1 MITLKLVDPNLGVCE
16 AFTEYFHGLP
26 NVEVHNTY
34 FEKIED
40 YDCMV
45 SAANSFGIMDG
56 GVDLAISKYFGWDL
70 MKRVQKRIISE
81 YLGEQPVGTSFIIAT
96 NHDKH
101 PFLAHTPTM
110 RVPLN
115 ISHTDNVYNAMWA
128 MLVAVHNHNQINEQK
143 INTVVCPGLGTATGR
158 VPYREASRQMALAY
172 KNYLNPPTHIDWR
185 DVTDR
190 QVEIRMGGYDG
201 FRFPMD
207 EGKAKPP
214 KDN

>member
-1 MITLKLVDPNLGVCE
+1 
-16 AFTEYFHGLP
+16 
-26 NVEVHNTY
+26 
-34 FEKIED
+34 
-40 YDCMV
+40 
-45 SAANSFGIMDG
+45 
-56 GVDLAISKYFGWDL
+56 
-70 MKRVQKRIISE
+70 
-81 YLGEQPVGTSFIIAT
+81 
-96 NHDKH
+96 
-101 PFLAHTPTM
+101 M

-128 MLVAVHNHNQINEQK
+128 MLVAVHNHNQNNEHK

-158 VPYREASRQMALAY
+158 IPYREASRQMALAY
-172 KNYLNPPTHIDWR
+172 KNYLNPPTQIDWR

-214 KDN
+214 KDGS